1 MHRQESRRF
10 PRVTPAL
17 FALTGTLIASLVL
30 LSGCSS
36 REKGTLCEGKVQ
48 TLSGQPLGN
57 TEGEII
63 DHFTSFRVRMDKL
76 QLESGALHS
85 SDPQKYIPSAVTKEG
100 WLAQRLSDTRFSVI
114 NAPQDKVITFSCP
127 SRTL

>member
-1 MHRQESRRF
+1 MRRQESRRF
-10 PRVTPAL
+10 LRVAPAI
-17 FALTGTLIASLVL
+17 FILTGTLLASLFL

-48 TLSGQPLGN
+48 TLAGQSLGN

-76 QLESGALHS
+76 QLESGALQS
-85 SDPQKYIPSAVTKEG
+85 ADPQKYIPSAVTKEG

-114 NAPQDKVITFSCP
+114 NAPQDKMITFSCP
-127 SRTL
+127 FRTL

>member
-10 PRVTPAL
+10 PRETSIL
-17 FALTGTLIASLVL
+17 FALTGTLFASLVL

-36 REKGTLCEGKVQ
+36 AEKGTLCEGNVQ
-48 TLSGQPLGN
+48 TLSGESLGN

-63 DHFTSFRVRMDKL
+63 DRFTSFQVRMDRL
-76 QLESGALHS
+76 RLESGALHS
-85 SDPQKYIPSAVTKEG
+85 SDPQRYVPSAVTEGG